1 MVCHG
6 KLQAGLHYGW
16 TLTWGQ
22 KAQFLW
28 DSKGKQNHR
37 NSQLQGGLA
46 SEENQVQGQRAI
58 CMCSWPK
65 MSCSEVSPNLLSAVL
80 LPMRI
85 LCSPADSRG
94 LGVPAP
100 ETSRR
105 RITLQ
110 RGPCL
115 SPFHLLPADLQNFES
130 RETCESCWSFVLSQ
144 PLAHTS
150 QILGLIL

>member
-6 KLQAGLHYGW
+6 KLLAGLHFGW

-37 NSQLQGGLA
+37 NSQLEGDLA

-58 CMCSWPK
+58 CMCFWPK
-65 MSCSEVSPNLLSAVL
+65 MSCSEVSPNLLSTVL

-85 LCSPADSRG
+85 LCSLADSRG

-105 RITLQ
+105 ITLQ
-110 RGPCL
+110 REDHVSPHFTCFLLTSRTL
-115 SPFHLLPADLQNFES
+115 SPERCVKAAGPSSCRSLLPTLPRFL
-130 RETCESCWSFVLSQ
+130 V
-144 PLAHTS
+144 
-150 QILGLIL
+150 